1 MTDTKLP
8 DYVLV
13 PREPTEAMLKS
24 MAVRYDHGL
33 GVPGYYDQP
42 MFVGLQLSHA
52 QRFESTLRT
61 MRQLYEEATG
71 QGFCTIPQPAPQGE
85 PVAWRRRHPRC
96 NCAKAEREACAKL
109 AEKLGLITDDSGRVR
124 LGDVDCIAATIRAR

>member
-61 MRQLYEEATG
+61 MRQLYEEATANT
-71 QGFCTIPQPAPQGE
+71 QVQP
-85 PVAWRRRHPRC
+85 
-96 NCAKAEREACAKL
+96 
-109 AEKLGLITDDSGRVR
+109 
-124 LGDVDCIAATIRAR
+124 